1 MTTEGWTA
9 VAILAAAVAAFAWGR
24 LRPELIA
31 MAAVLALGMTRLLS
45 PAAAFAG
52 FGDPNVLTIA
62 AIFVLS
68 AGLERTGVAVRLA
81 RWLLRAVG
89 RHEGALLAALMGL
102 AGALSGVMNVFGAI
116 AMLLP
121 VTIAVSREAGVSPAR
136 LLMPL
141 AIGGRLG
148 GALTLIGKPSNL
160 VANGLLTESGAP
172 PLGFFSFFPVGAA
185 MLAVGTVFMATVG
198 RRLLPAQTGAAAR
211 APSPRRRG
219 LAETYQLAER
229 LYRIR
234 VPEGSRL
241 AGRPIAETS
250 LSAEFG
256 IIVLALRRH
265 RRWIQAPGP
274 EERLA
279 AGDTLV
285 VEARPD
291 DAARLREGNGVEVTP
306 ETEAARPSLESEN
319 IGLAEVVL
327 APRSDLIGKSLRELE
342 FRQRYGLTVAAIWRE
357 GRPRRT
363 WLADLPLQY
372 GDALLVQGPRDRI
385 RFLRQDPNY
394 ISLDET
400 PALRESRAP
409 VAVTAALALIVLA
422 TSGALPL
429 SLAALLAA
437 GIVVAGGCVTSQ
449 EAFQAIDWPVV
460 VVTGGLLPL
469 GAVLQATGVAGAVAR
484 AVVPLAGAD
493 PLAVL
498 ALVVLLAVALGH
510 IVTSVPNTIIM
521 MPIALAAAAAVGAPP
536 APFAIAVASATSVTL
551 LTPISHPV
559 SLMVMGPGG
568 YRFADYTRVGAP
580 LAVLLTATMLAV
592 IALRWP
598 L

>member
-1 MTTEGWTA
+1 MG
-9 VAILAAAVAAFAWGR
+9 V
-24 LRPELIA
+24 
-31 MAAVLALGMTRLLS
+31 VLALGVTHLLP

-52 FGDPNVLTIA
+52 FGDPNVMTIA
-62 AIFVLS
+62 AVFVLS

-89 RHEGALLAALMGL
+89 GSEVALLAALMGL
-102 AGALSGVMNVFGAI
+102 AGVLSGVMNVFGAI

-121 VTIAVSREAGVSPAR
+121 VTIAVSREAGVGVGR

-141 AIGGRLG
+141 AIAGRLG

-160 VANGLLTESGAP
+160 IANGMLVRSGAA
-172 PLGFFSFFPVGAA
+172 PLALFSFFPVGAA
-185 MLAVGTVFMATVG
+185 MLVVGTAFMATMG
-198 RRLLPAQTGAAAR
+198 RRLLPAPAGEAAR
-211 APSPRRRG
+211 TPAHRRRG

-229 LYRIR
+229 LYRFR
-234 VPEGSRL
+234 VPDGSPL
-241 AGRPIAETS
+241 VGQPIAETS
-250 LSAEFG
+250 LSRDFG
-256 IIVLALRRH
+256 IIVLALLRR
-265 RRWIQAPGP
+265 RQWIQAPAP
-274 EERLA
+274 DERLV
-279 AGDTLV
+279 AGDVLV
-285 VEARPD
+285 VEARAE
-291 DAARLREGNGVEVTP
+291 DAERLREGNGVDIVP
-306 ETEAARPSLESEN
+306 EERTTRALLESED

-363 WLADLPLQY
+363 WLADLPLEY
-372 GDALLVQGPRDRI
+372 GDALLVQGSRERI

-394 ISLDET
+394 ISLDEP

-409 VAVTAALALIVLA
+409 IAVGAVLILIALN
-422 TSGALPL
+422 TSEVLPL

-437 GIVVAGGCVTSQ
+437 GVVVIGGCVTTH
-449 EAFQAIDWPVV
+449 EAFQSVDWPVV

-469 GAVLQATGVAGAVAR
+469 GAVLQATGVAAEVAH
-484 AVVPLAGAD
+484 AVVPLAGAE

-510 IVTSVPNTIIM
+510 VVTSVPNTIIM
-521 MPIALAAAAAVGAPP
+521 MPVALAAAGAVGAPP
-536 APFAIAVASATSVTL
+536 APFAIAVACATSVTL

-568 YRFADYTRVGAP
+568 YRFGDYTRVGAP
-580 LAVLLTATMLAV
+580 LAVLLTLTMLAV
-592 IALRWP
+592 IAARWP
-598 L
+598 M